1 MRRGHAFVIAE
12 RMLSAKRV
20 TAATRPARS
29 VARRNGVVLLQA
41 HRQTALAIVQERD
54 TRPSLLAL
62 AVAERRPTLDPRFT
76 RAQTGRARAHSGFA
90 EVAPTEHWIGPNAR
104 KNAASR
110 ATLLSQK

>member
-54 TRPSLLAL
+54 TP
-62 AVAERRPTLDPRFT
+62 V
-76 RAQTGRARAHSGFA
+76 
-90 EVAPTEHWIGPNAR
+90 W
-104 KNAASR
+104 
-110 ATLLSQK
+110 